1 MADDARADEIKA
13 LCRDHAEDM
22 ISVLAE
28 VATDPLQKGAA
39 RVVAARTLL
48 ERGFGAPERKVEK
61 TVDIN
66 LHDHRQAHLTALRQL
81 ADKRGP
87 VNEIV
92 EAEFSEVEPA
102 DPHGNRSAISGE
114 ESRTLKGKTG

>member
-1 MADDARADEIKA
+1 MADDPRADEIKA

-28 VATDPLQKGAA
+28 VAGNPSAKDAA

-66 LHDHRQAHLTALRQL
+66 LHDHRQAHLSALRQL

-87 VNEIV
+87 VNNIE
-92 EAEFSEVEPA
+92 EAEFEEIEPA
-102 DPHGNRSAISGE
+102 EDHRNTKGISEAAI
-114 ESRTLKGKTG
+114 RKLKEKH